1 MDKYEYKQRAQE
13 IKSLIESKEYSE
25 AMLIADTI
33 DWSRVKSVVMLT
45 TVSDLYKINKQY
57 EKSRD
62 VLLLAYERY
71 PEGRT
76 IVYSLCELSL
86 KLDDFLQAV
95 EYYKEFVRIAP
106 EDTGRYIL
114 RYKIYEAQNVS
125 LEERIRVLEEFKSH
139 ERREKWCYELAFLYQ
154 QIKHFCLLLL
164 VL

>member
-95 EYYKEFVRIAP
+95 EYY
-106 EDTGRYIL
+106 L
-114 RYKIYEAQNVS
+114 S
-125 LEERIRVLEEFKSH
+125 LIH
-139 ERREKWCYELAFLYQ
+139 
-154 QIKHFCLLLL
+154 I
-164 VL
+164 